1 MNADGNA
8 DGVME
13 PPRLPKRYVRIGI
26 ASLILIVIFVWV
38 LRSGS
43 LPLLPPEGTL
53 SHLEVLPFAG
63 FVACMAAHLLI
74 RYGRCYFL
82 IAPIAEVPL
91 RRIMTING
99 MAMALIT
106 FVPFRLGELARP
118 VMLRERGKISAWAVT
133 ATVGAERIVDGVLFS
148 AMLLLGLFIAE
159 PATPLPERVGDLPI
173 SAAVVPRAGMVAS
186 IGFGA
191 VFVVMIVFYRFRKFS
206 IRVTEKVFGI
216 VSPKLGAR
224 IAELVGRVSD
234 GLRFLADVRTALP
247 YTLITIVCLLS
258 HVWGVQLLGYAV
270 GLDEITFAQSMVMV
284 GMLALGFAT
293 PNAPGGFGAVQLALY
308 AALAVYVAPARV
320 VQQGGALV
328 FLFHASYLALIVVIA
343 VLSLLAEGR
352 STRPTDS
359 PAP

>member
-1 MNADGNA
+1 MNAEGNA
-8 DGVME
+8 DGGVAGA
-13 PPRLPKRYVRIGI
+13 PRNSKRYVRLALASVLLI
-26 ASLILIVIFVWV
+26 ALFVWV
-38 LRSGS
+38 LRTGS

-53 SHLEVLPFAG
+53 AHLQALPFAG
-63 FVACMAAHLLI
+63 FLACMAAHLLI

-106 FVPFRLGELARP
+106 FMPFRLGEFARP

-148 AMLLLGLFIAE
+148 AMLLLGLFIAQ

-173 SAAVVPRAGMVAS
+173 SAAVVPRAGMIAS

-191 VFVVMIVFYRFRKFS
+191 VFVVMVVFYRFRKIS
-206 IRVTEKVFGI
+206 IRVTERVFGL

-247 YTLITIVCLLS
+247 
-258 HVWGVQLLGYAV
+258 
-270 GLDEITFAQSMVMV
+270 
-284 GMLALGFAT
+284 
-293 PNAPGGFGAVQLALY
+293 
-308 AALAVYVAPARV
+308 
-320 VQQGGALV
+320 
-328 FLFHASYLALIVVIA
+328 
-343 VLSLLAEGR
+343 
-352 STRPTDS
+352 
-359 PAP
+359 

>member
-1 MNADGNA
+1 MNPDGGEA
-8 DGVME
+8 AHPGHT
-13 PPRLPKRYVRIGI
+13 KRYVRIAI
-26 ASLILIVIFVWV
+26 ASVVLIIGFVWV

-43 LPLLPPEGTL
+43 LPLLPPAGTL
-53 SHLEVLPFAG
+53 STLKILPFIG
-63 FVACMAAHLLI
+63 FLACMVAHLLI

-82 IAPIAEVPL
+82 IAPIAKVPL

-106 FVPFRLGELARP
+106 FMPFRLGELARP

-133 ATVGAERIVDGVLFS
+133 ATVGAERIVDGLLFS
-148 AMLLLGLFIAE
+148 AMLLFGLFLAE
-159 PATPLPERVGDLPI
+159 PASPLPERVGDLPI
-173 SAAVVPRAGMVAS
+173 SAAIVPRAGMLAS

-191 VFVVMIVFYRFRKFS
+191 VFVVMVIFYRFRKFS
-206 IRVTEKVFGI
+206 IRVTEKVFGL

-234 GLRFLADVRTALP
+234 GLRFLADARTAVP
-247 YTLITIVCLLS
+247 YTVITIGCLVA
-258 HVWGVQLLGYAV
+258 HVWGVQLLAYAV
-270 GLDEITFAQSMVMV
+270 GLDEVTFAQAMVMV

-320 VQQGGALV
+320 VHQGGALV
-328 FLFHASYLALIVVIA
+328 FLFHASYLALIVIIA
-343 VLSLLAEGR
+343 LLSLLAE
-352 STRPTDS
+352 TRTAQSSMQPS
-359 PAP
+359 AP